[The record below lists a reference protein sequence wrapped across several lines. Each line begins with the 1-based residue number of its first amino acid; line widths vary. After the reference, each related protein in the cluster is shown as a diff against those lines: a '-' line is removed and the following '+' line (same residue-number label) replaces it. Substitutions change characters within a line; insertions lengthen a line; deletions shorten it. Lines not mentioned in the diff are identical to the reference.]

1 MPGKVQLEQ
10 VKGMLQQVW
19 IFNAT
24 LSFNHFEIQK
34 YYQNELKINDDY
46 SRNNLPKI
54 KDGTYVIYLNERKSV
69 GTFCIVLY
77 INNNNVTYFDS
88 FGPEHI

>member
-1 MPGKVQLEQ
+1 
-10 VKGMLQQVW
+10 MLQQVR

-24 LSFNHFEIQK
+24 LSLNYFETQK
-34 YYQNELKINDDY
+34 YYQNELKFNDGY

-54 KDGTYVIYLNERKSV
+54 KDGTYVIYLDECKSI
-69 GTFCIVLY
+69 GTLCIVLY

-88 FGPEHI
+88 FGPEDIKKK